1 MNDRKRIGLKIRQAR
16 EELGL
21 TQKEVA
27 KGFGCSQANMSDYE
41 RGMIGVDAA
50 DLARLAAILQKP
62 LSYFYGE
69 DRPEDRRASELKRLA
84 DQAENFREEIRR
96 LADQGGELI
105 WVPIRGTV
113 PGGMPDFAEEI
124 EPIETFPVPKSIL
137 ASPEKAFALTVNGT
151 SMSGIGI
158 HDGDVVVM
166 EPELEAR
173 EGDIV
178 LLWTYD
184 GIVLRIFGRD
194 KEGPYFQAGQ
204 KDYKPLR
211 GKESQIV
218 AVAVYAGRR
227 LRGGSR

>member
-1 MNDRKRIGLKIRQAR
+1 MEEYMSIGSRIRNMR
-16 EELGL
+16 ESRGEIQEDLANLLGV
-21 TQKEVA
+21 TPEAV
-27 KGFGCSQANMSDYE
+27 GHYE
-41 RGMIGVDAA
+41 RGRSKIAVTD
-50 DLARLAAILQKP
+50 LQKIADHYGVP
-62 LSYFYGE
+62 LAYFLGRDTEE
-69 DRPEDRRASELKRLA
+69 DRNAAQLKRLA
-84 DQAENFREEIRR
+84 DQAESFREEIRR
-96 LADQGGELI
+96 LADEVGELV

-137 ASPEKAFALTVNGT
+137 ASPEKAFALTVHGT
-151 SMSGIGI
+151 SMGGIGI

-166 EPELEAR
+166 ELELEPR

-211 GKESQIV
+211 AKEGQIV
-218 AVAVYAGRR
+218 AVAVYAGRHIC
-227 LRGGSR
+227 